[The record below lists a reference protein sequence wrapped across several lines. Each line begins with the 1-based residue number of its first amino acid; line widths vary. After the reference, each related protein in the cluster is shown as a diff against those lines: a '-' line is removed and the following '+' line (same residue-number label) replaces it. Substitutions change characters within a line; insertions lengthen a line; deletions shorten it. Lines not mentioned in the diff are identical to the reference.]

1 MNDAFRQG
9 SKSNGHS
16 HLNIKRETNKMIRYT
31 LFVLTIL
38 GSAATAIASIA
49 PADQYPIENNKNVS
63 FVMKNDIYPQI
74 QGVIDGIAVEKCAV
88 EDCSDTPSNS

>member
-1 MNDAFRQG
+1 
-9 SKSNGHS
+9 
-16 HLNIKRETNKMIRYT
+16 MIRYT

-49 PADQYPIENNKNVS
+49 PADQYSITNPNTLSIVYMNNTTP
-63 FVMKNDIYPQI
+63 M
-74 QGVIDGIAVEKCAV
+74 IDGVVVEKCAV